1 MGYAQLALLEQ
12 TLMVEGD
19 SHDQS
24 PTHPSHVP
32 PPSPPRLIGDM
43 QGHHL
48 HCILETSLASMG
60 SMGSP
65 GKSGSGPSGVYT
77 PPMEKHH
84 HQVRPYTRT
93 LPCSYARR
101 LVCLYARMLPCSYD
115 CMLVCVYARM
125 HVPVY
130 LFHHRLPFSSPFPH
144 ILSIPCSL
152 LVVESSVQRQL
163 SPSR

>member
-48 HCILETSLASMG
+48 HCILEASLASMG

-77 PPMEKHH
+77 
-84 HQVRPYTRT
+84 RRWRSTTTR
-93 LPCSYARR
+93 YARAPVR
-101 LVCLYARMLPCSYD
+101 LNARMLGCLCVYMLLCSHARTIV
-115 CMLVCVYARM
+115 CSCVYARK
-125 HVPVY
+125 HLPVY